1 MQFLDIPGTCP
12 CCGFETEV
20 RQDPTSGVYTLWCN
34 NPDCSAKGNKKL
46 EHFVKRDCMN
56 IDGISGATLMALVD
70 AGIVTDFTS
79 IYHIKEHRNE
89 IVNLEGF
96 GDQSFLKMV
105 QAIEKS
111 REVQLH
117 NLIFALGIP
126 NIGLATAK
134 LICEN
139 FNYDVAETIFADYD
153 ELMSING
160 IGDVIAESFTDY
172 FADEDNRNQFTSLIK
187 ELVIK
192 EPVAKIDASMAGVT
206 ICVTGSVYIFN
217 NRKEIED
224 LIVRLGGKLTKSVS
238 KSTSYLVTNDTGT
251 GSRKNVAA
259 AKYGIPILSEQEFI
273 DKFNLSQYIG
283 G

>member
-1 MQFLDIPGTCP
+1 
-12 CCGFETEV
+12 
-20 RQDPTSGVYTLWCN
+20 
-34 NPDCSAKGNKKL
+34 
-46 EHFVKRDCMN
+46 
-56 IDGISGATLMALVD
+56 
-70 AGIVTDFTS
+70 
-79 IYHIKEHRNE
+79 
-89 IVNLEGF
+89 
-96 GDQSFLKMV
+96 MV